1 MKIPEF
7 TKFNALIT
15 GASSGIGLETL
26 KLFSKTCDVIFACIQ
41 FPTDDYEKF
50 LDTIEEKYVCKIIT
64 VSFDF
69 ENLDEI
75 KRAFLEIKSYKLPIH
90 SVINIAGMTKDNI
103 FEMTSINDLKQV
115 MDINFTNQL
124 IFNQY
129 LLRLLKSNKD
139 SRIVFVSSVSALDGN
154 LGQVAYASSKGA
166 IISATK
172 TLARELAIH
181 GINVNCVAPGYI
193 DTRMTKQLEEK
204 LLTEMVSRTSLGR
217 IGLAEEVAGAIL
229 FLSSNLST
237 HVTGQIIRV
246 DGGL

>member
-1 MKIPEF
+1 MKIPEI

-26 KLFSKTCDVIFACIQ
+26 KLFSETCVVIFACIQ

-50 LDTIEEKYVCKIIT
+50 LDIIEEKYVCKIIT

-129 LLRLLKSNKD
+129 LLRLLKSNKN

-154 LGQVAYASSKGA
+154 LGQVAYAASKGA